1 MVSFI
6 TYFLQDDSAP
16 VGWDAI
22 EPTSH
27 LTLDQVRIDQLWKE
41 HYDITDRA
49 EERGYWLAIE
59 VLEQASIL
67 ELIDALME
75 GME

>member
-41 HYDITDRA
+41 RDDVIQK
-49 EERGYWLAIE
+49 WK
-59 VLEQASIL
+59 ASCR
-67 ELIDALME
+67 
-75 GME
+75 